1 MTDKW
6 LHYSGTSNT
15 PWLLDETVP
24 MTTLTKTNGKVYSGV
39 LGQSLCTV
47 SSMLCYLHY
56 TTGKYVGQV

>member
-6 LHYSGTSNT
+6 LHYSGTTNT

-39 LGQSLCTV
+39 LGNHCVLLAQCCVTCIIQPV
-47 SSMLCYLHY
+47 NM
-56 TTGKYVGQV
+56 